1 MTAAYAPESWDGF
14 ALAVVTAA
22 ATLTGLLFVAVSIN
36 LQRILSFPNLPPR
49 AGQTLILFSTPLFSG
64 LLRIDARTPPSAN
77 TNRLTWL
84 VSGFFPAV
92 VSCGCLVVAAATLLA
107 QAGGGLY
114 WFVPSALGGVAFG
127 LINAWVLLVEIL
139 R

>member
-36 LQRILSFPNLPPR
+36 LQRGRPDR
-49 AGQTLILFSTPLFSG
+49 G
-64 LLRIDARTPPSAN
+64 
-77 TNRLTWL
+77 
-84 VSGFFPAV
+84 
-92 VSCGCLVVAAATLLA
+92 AAAARRGRLHRDRP
-107 QAGGGLY
+107 QEQ
-114 WFVPSALGGVAFG
+114 GVDR
-127 LINAWVLLVEIL
+127 EI

>member
-22 ATLTGLLFVAVSIN
+22 ATLTGLLS
-36 LQRILSFPNLPPR
+36 
-49 AGQTLILFSTPLFSG
+49 
-64 LLRIDARTPPSAN
+64 
-77 TNRLTWL
+77 WL

-107 QAGGGLY
+107 HAGGACTGSS
-114 WFVPSALGGVAFG
+114 PARSAESRSASSTPGSS
-127 LINAWVLLVEIL
+127 
-139 R
+139 